1 MSEERAPDKPLVW
14 LHGEVKTPPFSSE
27 ARRRA
32 GFLLWLLQAGGSLSM
47 PDSRSMPGVGPRC
60 HELRVDDLET
70 RRTWRIV
77 YRIDGDA
84 IVILDVFMKKTR
96 KTPPRVIDQ
105 CKRRL
110 RLYDSAS
117 A

>member
-1 MSEERAPDKPLVW
+1 MRQDRAPDKPLAW
-14 LHGEVKTPPFSSE
+14 LYGEVKTPPFSGE

-32 GFLLWLLQAGGSLSM
+32 GVLLRMLQAGRSLSM
-47 PDSRSMPGVGPRC
+47 PDSRPMPSVGSHC
-60 HELRVDDLET
+60 CELRVDDLET
-70 RRTWRIV
+70 RRTWRILC
-77 YRIDGDA
+77 RIDGDA

-96 KTPPRVIDQ
+96 KTPKHVIDQ

-117 A
+117 D